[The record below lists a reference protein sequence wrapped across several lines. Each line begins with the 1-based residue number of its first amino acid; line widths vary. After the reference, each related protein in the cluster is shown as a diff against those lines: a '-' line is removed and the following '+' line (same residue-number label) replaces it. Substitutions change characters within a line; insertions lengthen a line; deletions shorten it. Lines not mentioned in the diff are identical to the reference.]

1 MAQQNDPETAI
12 ARLAKSGVLMVLAC
26 VLYLG
31 FVGTLFAG
39 FTADIQRDMLSR
51 EIATSAPGDLE
62 RMIRQSFY
70 EAELR
75 EEIKQLQ
82 SDIRKTN
89 TAALEKFRTG
99 LTLRKDAMAAFWQ
112 AYDGA
117 AALSSIL
124 MQNRATF
131 EDDFVAAYLEAM
143 TMAHDFVASF
153 QAQKQSPSSG
163 QNPPSGQDN
172 GDTQTSGRLH
182 TDDGAQIVAALRA
195 ALAKLAFADTTGDI
209 GLTVVSPFEQGVY
222 DTVDQLGKTF
232 RHFEGLNIQSRV
244 VWENIRAEQRQVDKI
259 LRNMQAQIDEIEE
272 ELALSTGKKE
282 IDLSALV
289 ALFQNPIGGF
299 LSILVQLPTIMLTLL
314 VTVAA
319 GGLGAVVAFTRQNF
333 GHSSKETA
341 PNTGPG
347 PPQPGSDV
355 PSSDQP
361 SSDQPNSDPPDPAAH
376 AAYMPHTSSDVA
388 PDDTAYGLMAS
399 ARLLMMT
406 GEGIAAAI
414 AIFLFS
420 EAGMLMLTQ
429 GGPNGSG
436 QVDISPY
443 LVTFM
448 AFVSGFM
455 AKDAFSKIQDAGHK
469 IFKIRDNDDASG
481 MGL

>member
-1 MAQQNDPETAI
+1 MSLQKESNTAL
-12 ARLAKSGVLMVLAC
+12 ARLGSAGILMSLAC
-26 VLYLG
+26 VLYVG
-31 FVGTLFAG
+31 FVVTLFAG

-70 EAELR
+70 EAELH

-89 TAALEKFRTG
+89 TAALEKFRIG

-112 AYDGA
+112 AYDDA
-117 AALSSIL
+117 AALSTTVT
-124 MQNRATF
+124 QNRATF
-131 EDDFVAAYLEAM
+131 EDDFVAAYLDAM
-143 TMAHDFVASF
+143 TMAHDFVARF
-153 QAQKQSPSSG
+153 QAQKQSPSSD
-163 QNPPSGQDN
+163 QNSSSDQNN
-172 GDTQTSGRLH
+172 GDTETSGGLH
-182 TDDGAQIVAALRA
+182 ADDGARVVAALRA
-195 ALAKLAFADTTGDI
+195 ALAKLAFAGTTGDI

-232 RHFEGLNIQSRV
+232 RHFDDQNIQSRV
-244 VWENIRAEQRQVDKI
+244 VWENIWAEQRQVDKI
-259 LRNMQAQIDEIEE
+259 LRNMQAQIDEIEA
-272 ELALSTGKKE
+272 ELALSKTKKE

-333 GHSSKETA
+333 GRSSKETP
-341 PNTGPG
+341 PNTAPG
-347 PPQPGSDV
+347 PPQPGSD
-355 PSSDQP
+355 PL
-361 SSDQPNSDPPDPAAH
+361 DPAAH
-376 AAYMPHTSSDVA
+376 APHTPSDTA
-388 PDDTAYGLMAS
+388 PDDTAHGLMAS

>member
-1 MAQQNDPETAI
+1 MSLQKESNTAL
-12 ARLAKSGVLMVLAC
+12 ARLGSAGILMSLAC
-26 VLYLG
+26 VLYVG
-31 FVGTLFAG
+31 FVVTLFAG

-70 EAELR
+70 EAELH

-89 TAALEKFRTG
+89 TAALEKFRIG

-117 AALSSIL
+117 AALSTTVT
-124 MQNRATF
+124 QNRATF
-131 EDDFVAAYLEAM
+131 EDDFVAAYLDAM
-143 TMAHDFVASF
+143 TMAHDFVARF
-153 QAQKQSPSSG
+153 QAQKQSPSSD
-163 QNPPSGQDN
+163 QNPLSDEN
-172 GDTQTSGRLH
+172 KDDTQTSGGLH
-182 TDDGAQIVAALRA
+182 ADNGARVVAALRA
-195 ALAKLAFADTTGDI
+195 ALAKLAFAGATGDI
-209 GLTVVSPFEQGVY
+209 GLTVVSTFEQGVY
-222 DTVDQLGKTF
+222 DTVDQLGNTF
-232 RHFEGLNIQSRV
+232 RHFDDQNIQSRV

-259 LRNMQAQIDEIEE
+259 LRNMQAQIDEIEA
-272 ELALSTGKKE
+272 ELAQSKTKKE

-333 GHSSKETA
+333 GHRSKETQ
-341 PNTGPG
+341 PNTDPG
-347 PPQPGSDV
+347 PPQPGSD
-355 PSSDQP
+355 QP
-361 SSDQPNSDPPDPAAH
+361 SSDQPDPAAH
-376 AAYMPHTSSDVA
+376 APLTPHTPFDTA

>member
-1 MAQQNDPETAI
+1 MSLQKERNTAL
-12 ARLAKSGVLMVLAC
+12 ARLGSAGILMSLAC
-26 VLYLG
+26 VLYVG
-31 FVGTLFAG
+31 FVVTLFAG

-70 EAELR
+70 EAELH

-89 TAALEKFRTG
+89 TAALEKFRVG

-117 AALSSIL
+117 AALSTTVT
-124 MQNRATF
+124 QNRATF
-131 EDDFVAAYLEAM
+131 EDDFVATYLDAM
-143 TMAHDFVASF
+143 TMAHDFVARF
-153 QAQKQSPSSG
+153 QVQKQTPSSD
-163 QNPPSGQDN
+163 QNPPSDPN
-172 GDTQTSGRLH
+172 KDDTETSGGLH
-182 TDDGAQIVAALRA
+182 ADDGARVVAALRV
-195 ALAKLAFADTTGDI
+195 ALAKLAFAGTTGDI
-209 GLTVVSPFEQGVY
+209 GLTVVSTFEQGVY

-232 RHFEGLNIQSRV
+232 RHFDDQNIQSRV

-259 LRNMQAQIDEIEE
+259 LRNMQAQIDEIEA
-272 ELALSTGKKE
+272 ELAQSKTKKE

-333 GHSSKETA
+333 GRSSKETP
-341 PNTGPG
+341 PNTDPG
-347 PPQPGSDV
+347 AP
-355 PSSDQP
+355 QP
-361 SSDQPNSDPPDPAAH
+361 SSDQPISDPPDPAA
-376 AAYMPHTSSDVA
+376 YVPHRPFDSA
-388 PDDTAYGLMAS
+388 PDNTAHGLMAS

-469 IFKIRDNDDASG
+469 IFKIRDNDDTSG

>member
-1 MAQQNDPETAI
+1 MSLQKETNTAL
-12 ARLAKSGVLMVLAC
+12 ARLGSAGILMSLAC
-26 VLYLG
+26 VLYVG
-31 FVGTLFAG
+31 FVVTLFAG

-70 EAELR
+70 EAELH

-89 TAALEKFRTG
+89 TAALEKFRIG

-117 AALSSIL
+117 AALSTTVT
-124 MQNRATF
+124 QNRATF
-131 EDDFVAAYLEAM
+131 EDDFVAAYLDAM
-143 TMAHDFVASF
+143 TMAHDFVARF
-153 QAQKQSPSSG
+153 QVQKQNPSSD
-163 QNPPSGQDN
+163 QTPLSDPNKD
-172 GDTQTSGRLH
+172 DTETSEGLH
-182 TDDGAQIVAALRA
+182 ADDGALVVAALRA
-195 ALAKLAFADTTGDI
+195 ALAKLAFAGTTGDI
-209 GLTVVSPFEQGVY
+209 GLTVVSTFEQGVY

-232 RHFEGLNIQSRV
+232 RHFDDQNIQSRV

-259 LRNMQAQIDEIEE
+259 LRNMQAQIDEIEA
-272 ELALSTGKKE
+272 ELALSKTKKE

-333 GHSSKETA
+333 GRRSKERP
-341 PNTGPG
+341 PNTDPG
-347 PPQPGSDV
+347 PPQPSSDE
-355 PSSDQP
+355 PSSGQP
-361 SSDQPNSDPPDPAAH
+361 SSDQPNSDPPDPAA
-376 AAYMPHTSSDVA
+376 YVPHRPFDTA

-469 IFKIRDNDDASG
+469 IFKIRDSDDASG

>member
-1 MAQQNDPETAI
+1 MSLQKESNTAL
-12 ARLAKSGVLMVLAC
+12 ARLGSAGILMSLAC
-26 VLYLG
+26 VLYVG
-31 FVGTLFAG
+31 FVVTLFAG

-70 EAELR
+70 EAELH

-89 TAALEKFRTG
+89 TAALEKFRIG

-117 AALSSIL
+117 AALSTTVT
-124 MQNRATF
+124 QNRATF
-131 EDDFVAAYLEAM
+131 EDDFVATYLDAM
-143 TMAHDFVASF
+143 TMAHDFVARF
-153 QAQKQSPSSG
+153 QVQKQTPSSD
-163 QNPPSGQDN
+163 QNPPSDPN
-172 GDTQTSGRLH
+172 KDDTEASEGLH
-182 TDDGAQIVAALRA
+182 ADDGAQVVAALRA
-195 ALAKLAFADTTGDI
+195 ALAKLAFAGTTGDI
-209 GLTVVSPFEQGVY
+209 GLTVVSTFEQGVY

-232 RHFEGLNIQSRV
+232 RHFDDQNIQSRV

-259 LRNMQAQIDEIEE
+259 LRNMQAQIDEIEA
-272 ELALSTGKKE
+272 ELAQSKTKKE

-333 GHSSKETA
+333 GRSSKETP
-341 PNTGPG
+341 PNTDPG
-347 PPQPGSDV
+347 AP
-355 PSSDQP
+355 QP
-361 SSDQPNSDPPDPAAH
+361 SSDQPISDPPDPAA
-376 AAYMPHTSSDVA
+376 YVPHRPFDSA
-388 PDDTAYGLMAS
+388 PDNTAHGLMAS

>member
-1 MAQQNDPETAI
+1 MSLQKETNTAL
-12 ARLAKSGVLMVLAC
+12 ARLGSAGILMSLAC
-26 VLYLG
+26 VLYVG
-31 FVGTLFAG
+31 FVVTLFAG

-70 EAELR
+70 EAELH

-89 TAALEKFRTG
+89 TAALEKFRIG

-117 AALSSIL
+117 AALSTTVT
-124 MQNRATF
+124 QNRATF
-131 EDDFVAAYLEAM
+131 EDDFVAAYLDAM
-143 TMAHDFVASF
+143 TMAHDFVARF
-153 QAQKQSPSSG
+153 QAQKQNPSSG
-163 QNPPSGQDN
+163 QNPSSDQNN
-172 GDTQTSGRLH
+172 GDTETSGGLH
-182 TDDGAQIVAALRA
+182 ADDGALVVAALRA
-195 ALAKLAFADTTGDI
+195 ALAKLAFAGTTGDI
-209 GLTVVSPFEQGVY
+209 GLTVVSTFEQGVY

-232 RHFEGLNIQSRV
+232 RHFDDQNIQSRV

-259 LRNMQAQIDEIEE
+259 LRNMQAQIDEIEA
-272 ELALSTGKKE
+272 ELAQSKTKKE

-333 GHSSKETA
+333 GHRSKETP
-341 PNTGPG
+341 PNIDPG
-347 PPQPGSDV
+347 PPQSGSDQ

-361 SSDQPNSDPPDPAAH
+361 SSDQPDPAAH
-376 AAYMPHTSSDVA
+376 MPHTPSDAA

>member
-1 MAQQNDPETAI
+1 MSLQKESNTAL
-12 ARLAKSGVLMVLAC
+12 ARLGSAGILMSLAC
-26 VLYLG
+26 VLYVG
-31 FVGTLFAG
+31 FVVTLFAG

-70 EAELR
+70 EAELH

-89 TAALEKFRTG
+89 TAALEKFRVG

-117 AALSSIL
+117 AALSTIL

-131 EDDFVAAYLEAM
+131 EDDFVAAYLDAM
-143 TMAHDFVASF
+143 TMAHDFVARF
-153 QAQKQSPSSG
+153 QAQKQSPSSD
-163 QNPPSGQDN
+163 QNPPSDPNN
-172 GDTQTSGRLH
+172 GDTETSGGLH
-182 TDDGAQIVAALRA
+182 ADDGARVVAALRV
-195 ALAKLAFADTTGDI
+195 ALAKLAFAGTTGDI

-232 RHFEGLNIQSRV
+232 RHFDDQNIQSRV

-259 LRNMQAQIDEIEE
+259 LRNMQAQIDEIEA
-272 ELALSTGKKE
+272 ELALSKTKKE

-333 GHSSKETA
+333 GHRSKETP
-341 PNTGPG
+341 PNTDPG
-347 PPQPGSDV
+347 PPQPR
-355 PSSDQP
+355 SDQP
-361 SSDQPNSDPPDPAAH
+361 SSDQPSSDPPDPAAH
-376 AAYMPHTSSDVA
+376 APHTAYMPHTPFDAA

-469 IFKIRDNDDASG
+469 IFKIRDNDDTSG

>member
-1 MAQQNDPETAI
+1 MSLQKETNTAL
-12 ARLAKSGVLMVLAC
+12 ARLGSAGILMSLAC
-26 VLYLG
+26 VLYVG
-31 FVGTLFAG
+31 FVVTLFAG

-70 EAELR
+70 EAELH

-89 TAALEKFRTG
+89 TAALEKFRIG

-117 AALSSIL
+117 AALSTTVT
-124 MQNRATF
+124 QNRATF
-131 EDDFVAAYLEAM
+131 EDDFVAAYLDAM
-143 TMAHDFVASF
+143 TMAHDFVARF
-153 QAQKQSPSSG
+153 QAQKQTPSSD
-163 QNPPSGQDN
+163 QNPSSDPNKD
-172 GDTQTSGRLH
+172 DTETSGGLH
-182 TDDGAQIVAALRA
+182 ADDGALVVAALRA
-195 ALAKLAFADTTGDI
+195 ALAKLAFAGTTGDI

-232 RHFEGLNIQSRV
+232 RHFDDQNIQSRV
-244 VWENIRAEQRQVDKI
+244 VWENIWAEQRQVDKI
-259 LRNMQAQIDEIEE
+259 LRNMQAQIDEIEA
-272 ELALSTGKKE
+272 ELAQSKTKKE

-333 GHSSKETA
+333 GHRSKETP
-341 PNTGPG
+341 PNTDPG
-347 PPQPGSDV
+347 PPQPR
-355 PSSDQP
+355 SDQP
-361 SSDQPNSDPPDPAAH
+361 SSDQQSSDQHDPAA
-376 AAYMPHTSSDVA
+376 YVPHRPFDPA
-388 PDDTAYGLMAS
+388 PDNTAHGLMAS

>member
-1 MAQQNDPETAI
+1 MSLQKESNTAL
-12 ARLAKSGVLMVLAC
+12 ARLGSAGILMSLAC
-26 VLYLG
+26 VLYVG
-31 FVGTLFAG
+31 FVVTLFAG

-70 EAELR
+70 EAELH

-89 TAALEKFRTG
+89 TAALEKFRIG

-117 AALSSIL
+117 AALSTTVT
-124 MQNRATF
+124 QNRATF
-131 EDDFVAAYLEAM
+131 EDDFVAAYLDAM
-143 TMAHDFVASF
+143 TMAHDFVARF
-153 QAQKQSPSSG
+153 QAQKQNLSSDQTPSSD
-163 QNPPSGQDN
+163 QNN
-172 GDTQTSGRLH
+172 GDTETSGGLH
-182 TDDGAQIVAALRA
+182 ADDGAQIVAALRA
-195 ALAKLAFADTTGDI
+195 ALAKLAFAGTTGDI
-209 GLTVVSPFEQGVY
+209 GLTVVSTFEQGVY

-232 RHFEGLNIQSRV
+232 RHFDDQNIQSRV

-259 LRNMQAQIDEIEE
+259 LRNMQAQIDEIEA
-272 ELALSTGKKE
+272 ELAQSKTKKE

-333 GHSSKETA
+333 GRSSKETP
-341 PNTGPG
+341 PNTDPG
-347 PPQPGSDV
+347 AP
-355 PSSDQP
+355 QP
-361 SSDQPNSDPPDPAAH
+361 SSDQPISDPPDPAA
-376 AAYMPHTSSDVA
+376 YVPHRPFDTA
-388 PDDTAYGLMAS
+388 PDDTAHGLMAS